1 MWVGRS
7 ERNLREINGFRQGMK
22 DFGYVEGQNILV
34 EYRFSEGS
42 GDRMAEIIAELLQ
55 RPPDVI
61 VALGANLVAALKN
74 ATTTIP
80 IVMTA
85 GDPVGSG
92 YVASLARPGGNL
104 TGISLMQGVEG
115 LTAKRLELIKDAM
128 PGATRVGF
136 IYNPDIP
143 AGVSGLAEARRVA
156 GSLGFTIRPM
166 LVRRIDEL
174 EAAISVQARDGI
186 DAVQV
191 EAHAPFVAF
200 QTEIGGLLLQH
211 RLASASEMRQ
221 VAESGGLLSYGP
233 NIFDAMRRQA
243 YFVDRILNGAK
254 TADLPVEQAT
264 KLELVINTQ
273 TARTL
278 GLVIPP
284 ALIARAYEVIE

>member
-1 MWVGRS
+1 
-7 ERNLREINGFRQGMK
+7 MK
-22 DFGYVEGQNILV
+22 DFGYVEGQNILI
-34 EYRFSEGS
+34 EYRFSEGRS
-42 GDRMAEIIAELLQ
+42 DRMAEIIAEFLQ

-115 LTAKRLELIKDAM
+115 LTAKRLELIKDAV

-166 LVRRIDEL
+166 PVRHIDEL
-174 EAAISVQARDGI
+174 ETAVSTQARDGI

-211 RLASASEMRQ
+211 RVAGASEMRQ

-243 YFVDRILNGAK
+243 YFVDRILNGGK
-254 TADLPVEQAT
+254 TGDLPVEQAT
-264 KLELVINTQ
+264 KLELVINAQ

-284 ALIARAYEVIE
+284 ALIARADEVIE